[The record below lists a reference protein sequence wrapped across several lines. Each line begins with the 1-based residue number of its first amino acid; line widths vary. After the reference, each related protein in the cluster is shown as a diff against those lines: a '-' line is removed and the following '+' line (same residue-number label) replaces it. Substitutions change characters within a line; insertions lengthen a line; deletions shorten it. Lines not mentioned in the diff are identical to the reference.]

1 MVTELKKTVSRKVHI
16 RDKGD
21 FVVSITEDGIT
32 IRKSRKRKAVTL
44 TFDQLAL
51 RALEQAAYL
60 LNEKE
65 WDDPLGTL
73 GKLARLKRKTGP
85 SAGKAER

>member
-1 MVTELKKTVSRKVHI
+1 MATELNKTVSRKVHV

-21 FVVSITEDGIT
+21 FVVSITKDGIT
-32 IRKSRKRKAVTL
+32 IRKFRKQKSVTL
-44 TFDQLAL
+44 PFDQLAL

-60 LNEKE
+60 LNKEE

-73 GKLARLKRKTGP
+73 GKLGRLKRK
-85 SAGKAER
+85 E

>member
-1 MVTELKKTVSRKVHI
+1 MVTELKNAVSRKVHV
-16 RDKGD
+16 RGKGD
-21 FVVSITEDGIT
+21 FVVSITTDGVT
-32 IRKSRKRKAVTL
+32 IRKSRKRKSVTL
-44 TFDQLAL
+44 PFDQLAL

-73 GKLARLKRKTGP
+73 GKLGRLKRK
-85 SAGKAER
+85 A

>member
-1 MVTELKKTVSRKVHI
+1 MVSELKKTVSRKVHI

-21 FVVSITEDGIT
+21 FVVSITRDGIT
-32 IRKSRKRKAVTL
+32 IRKFRKRKTVTL
-44 TFDQLAL
+44 PLDQLAL
-51 RALEQAAYL
+51 RALEHAAYS

-73 GKLARLKRKTGP
+73 GKLGRLKTQK
-85 SAGKAER
+85 

>member
-1 MVTELKKTVSRKVHI
+1 MPGGGGMVTELKKAVSRKVHV
-16 RDKGD
+16 RGKGD
-21 FVVSITEDGIT
+21 FVISITEDGIN
-32 IRKSRKRKAVTL
+32 IRKFHKRKSVTL
-44 TFDQLAL
+44 PFDQLAL

-73 GKLARLKRKTGP
+73 AKLGRLKRK
-85 SAGKAER
+85 K

>member
-1 MVTELKKTVSRKVHI
+1 MVTELKKTVSRKVHVQG
-16 RDKGD
+16 KGS

-32 IRKSRKRKAVTL
+32 IRRFRKRKTVTL
-44 TFDQLAL
+44 PYDQLAF

-73 GKLARLKRKTGP
+73 SKLGRLKRK
-85 SAGKAER
+85 K

>member
-1 MVTELKKTVSRKVHI
+1 MTTELNKPVSRKVHI

-21 FVVSITEDGIT
+21 FVVSITKDGIS
-32 IRKSRKRKAVTL
+32 IRKFRKQKSVML
-44 TFDQLAL
+44 PFDQLAL
-51 RALEQAAYL
+51 RALEQEAYL

-73 GKLARLKRKTGP
+73 GKLGRLKRK
-85 SAGKAER
+85 E